1 MNERVKELR
10 EALGI
15 SAEKFGARVGVTRS
29 AISRIENGTVNVT
42 GQMVVSICREF
53 NVREEWLRNGTGEM
67 FNELSQEEEVAY
79 IVGQALPLAPDF
91 IKDTFIALGK
101 LSQDFTPEDW
111 QAVKKFIDALA
122 GKK

>member
-1 MNERVKELR
+1 MESGDRD
-10 EALGI
+10 
-15 SAEKFGARVGVTRS
+15 VTEQMKL
-29 AISRIENGTVNVT
+29 AII
-42 GQMVVSICREF
+42 REF
-53 NVREEWLRNGTGEM
+53 NVQEEWLRNGTGEM

-79 IVGQALPLAPDF
+79 IVGQALPQAPDF

-101 LSQDFTPEDW
+101 LSHDFTPEDW